1 MPKSPDNSTVIIVVT
16 GVVGILF
23 SLLLLSQVAAV
34 KLDIASVPG
43 TKRSKESEES
53 NLKLV
58 ELYNAISI
66 GASSFLNA
74 EYKLCAL
81 FVVVVFPALSVLI
94 AWGDK
99 TSEASWAWPTGL
111 LSGLSF
117 VVGAVTS
124 MLCGFIGM
132 RVAVFSNARCTVGAC
147 SPTVGWTDSFN
158 TAFKAGG
165 VMGFS
170 LTGIALLSL
179 YALIC
184 VLRCARSRA
193 APRPTVPMHAPTH
206 VEWTPQSVS
215 VCDSFTVPP
224 SHTPPPTRP
233 LLARAL
239 PPRPLP
245 PRPLTRAPPIY
256 RGSAAPS
263 SRTTRLGCST

>member
-1 MPKSPDNSTVIIVVT
+1 MELDFFLGLFCHDSTLRPDPDKIIMNAVLAGVPTLHESCVPKSPDNSTVIIVVT

-184 VLRCARSRA
+184 VLRCAHPRA
-193 APRPTVPMHAPTH
+193 APRPTVPMHAPTPDL
-206 VEWTPQSVS
+206 TQ
-215 VCDSFTVPP
+215 DGLRI
-224 SHTPPPTRP
+224 RP
-233 LLARAL
+233 L
-239 PPRPLP
+239 
-245 PRPLTRAPPIY
+245 
-256 RGSAAPS
+256 
-263 SRTTRLGCST
+263 